1 MNKMRTWMARM
12 LAVFALVAFLPSVS
26 WATAETLTATRAA
39 SSFPVYQPT
48 GSGSVAACYGTY
60 ELAANV
66 EDGDIFEMCK
76 LPKGA
81 VVFMGWVLADDLD
94 TNATE
99 TLDMDVGWA
108 ANGVDAA
115 DPDGFGNLGVWTG
128 DAVAGIKPEAGVLYN
143 LGNVL
148 MVDGPKTFSAPT
160 TVQVEANAAAA
171 TGGTG
176 TLTLILL
183 YVVP

>member
-1 MNKMRTWMARM
+1 MA
-12 LAVFALVAFLPSVS
+12 
-26 WATAETLTATRAA
+26 AETLTATRAA
-39 SSFPVYQPT
+39 STFPVA
-48 GSGSVAACYGTY
+48 GDGMAGNVKVAIGTY

-76 LPKGA
+76 VPANA
-81 VVFMGWVLADDLD
+81 VVFNGRVYADDLD

-108 ANGVDAA
+108 ANGTDAA

-128 DAVAGIKPEAGVLYN
+128 DAVAGVKPEVGINMPLGGVLMTA
-143 LGNVL
+143 GA
-148 MVDGPKTFSAPT
+148 KKFSAET
-160 TVQVEANAAAA
+160 TIQVEANAAAA

-176 TLTLILL
+176 TLTVWVQYFIDPN
-183 YVVP
+183 YAV

>member
-1 MNKMRTWMARM
+1 MA
-12 LAVFALVAFLPSVS
+12 
-26 WATAETLTATRAA
+26 AETLTADRAA
-39 SSFPVYQPT
+39 DGFPVFKP
-48 GSGSVAACYGTY
+48 SGAGLLCCAYGTY
-60 ELAANV
+60 EIAANV

-76 LPKGA
+76 VPAGA
-81 VVFMGWVLADDLD
+81 VVVDGYVRADDLD

-108 ANGVDAA
+108 ANGTESA

-128 DAVAGIKPEAGVLYN
+128 DAVSDLKPETYN
-143 LGNVL
+143 YFPFGGTLK
-148 MVDGPKTFSAPT
+148 DGPKSFTNET
-160 TVQVEANAAAA
+160 TIQVEANAAAA

-176 TLTLILL
+176 TLTVCVF